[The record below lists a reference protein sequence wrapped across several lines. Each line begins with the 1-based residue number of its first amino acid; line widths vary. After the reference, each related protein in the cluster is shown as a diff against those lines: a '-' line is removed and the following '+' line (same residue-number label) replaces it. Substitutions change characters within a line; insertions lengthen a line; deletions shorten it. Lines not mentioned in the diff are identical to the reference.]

1 MTTLAS
7 VESKVLRLAR
17 YLKDFVGLRS
27 TTAHDVNKY
36 ESVQWFGD
44 MPQEPECQSPAWNH
58 EFEPGDPW
66 LVVHKQQFPKPPV
79 PPESILAWI
88 DQEAL
93 KRANPE
99 MPRLRSTRLEP
110 DFDAVVGSEEEPPLV
125 ERRIEDY
132 PEVTSDYEGFRPA
145 WEAWSE
151 EYQRRSRIQ
160 AVYAELF
167 RLHTQVQKQ
176 GEIVEL
182 VLGLGLL
189 AWRGAKGNSIPI
201 LRHIVTARVDLHF
214 DPATGSYRSAGR
226 QRARAL
232 RLAAGATRSTRR
244 SARD

>member
-1 MTTLAS
+1 MTTVTSA
-7 VESKVLRLAR
+7 ESKTLRLAR

-27 TTAHDVNKY
+27 TTVYDVNKY

-44 MPQEPECQSPAWNH
+44 MPHETECQSPAWND

-79 PPESILAWI
+79 PPEIILPWV

-99 MPRLRSTRLEP
+99 MPTLRSIRLEP
-110 DFDAVVGSEEEPPLV
+110 DLDAVVDSEEDPPLV
-125 ERRIEDY
+125 ERRIEEY
-132 PEVTSDYEGFRPA
+132 PEVTSAYERFRPG
-145 WEAWSE
+145 WEAWSA
-151 EYQRRSRIQ
+151 EYQRRSLIQ
-160 AVYAELF
+160 SVYAELF

-189 AWRGAKGNSIPI
+189 AWRGNKGSSTSI
-201 LRHIVTARVDLHF
+201 LRHIVTARVDLNF
-214 DPATGSYRSAGR
+214 DPC
-226 QRARAL
+226 
-232 RLAAGATRSTRR
+232 
-244 SARD
+244 